1 MPLHLITGH
10 KGEAHIS
17 SADVGA
23 FNAGVFGQGEYVL
36 NTGQKFKIEVLSN
49 NAIKIHDGD
58 LVMQGRHISLK
69 NGSSEE
75 LTIDNGTADL
85 NRIDLIVVRYTQDIE
100 TGIENAEFAVIKGIP
115 AVEAVAPE
123 YTTGDILSGGC
134 VLHEMPLYK
143 IPISGLAIGEP
154 VKLFIE
160 CGGVGDAMTFRG
172 WNPLNSIDE
181 DTPKKWR
188 ELGTGIWMID
198 LPDRIIG
205 QPAQW
210 GFLYNTVCA
219 EEVAQKFIVQA
230 SGETYRRNANGIGW
244 YGTDWRSGEWGVVY
258 DSLFPLVVSGTY
270 TGDEAES
277 KFIELGFSPSA
288 VMVFRSDGTTF
299 DRYVPDTSGYSTRY
313 ECCGGLALRNKPCSY
328 WLNNVDYPIISIE
341 NNGFKVYKTQDSSGR
356 IALYV
361 STNAASN
368 FYYLAYR

>member
-49 NAIKIHDGD
+49 NAVKIYDGD
-58 LVMQGRHISLK
+58 LIMQGRHISLK
-69 NGSSEE
+69 SGSSEE
-75 LTIDNGTADL
+75 LAIDNGTADL
-85 NRIDLIVVRYTQDIE
+85 NRIDLIVIRYTQDIE

-123 YTTGDILSGGC
+123 YTTGNILSGGC

-154 VKLFIE
+154 VKLFTE
-160 CGGVGDAMTFRG
+160 CGNVGDSMAFRG
-172 WNPLNSIDE
+172 WNPLISITE

-205 QPAQW
+205 QPSQW

-230 SGETYRRNANGIGW
+230 SGETFRRNANGIGW
-244 YGTDWRSGEWGVVY
+244 YGNDWRNGKWVSVHDDETAPFMADGYHGTGTAGSGGACRLSFPFKPKFVLVLDGEDYMFIHHYKPDAYKIYGSGDTGQPRKNIVTFGDNYVEWYSDKDDAEYQLNESGVY
-258 DSLFPLVVSGTY
+258 Y
-270 TGDEAES
+270 HY
-277 KFIELGFSPSA
+277 SA
-288 VMVFRSDGTTF
+288 WG
-299 DRYVPDTSGYSTRY
+299 
-313 ECCGGLALRNKPCSY
+313 
-328 WLNNVDYPIISIE
+328 
-341 NNGFKVYKTQDSSGR
+341 
-356 IALYV
+356 
-361 STNAASN
+361 
-368 FYYLAYR
+368 